1 MMKFLGCSVLL
12 FALLGAAA
20 LDAGEEAALKIKP
33 ATLAPRGS
41 VYHQILQGLAEKW
54 QAAPGGGVK
63 LVIFPDASQGS
74 ESDMIR
80 KMRTG
85 QIQAA
90 LITASGMAEIDESVN
105 ALQNMPLV
113 FRSLAE
119 VEEVRQRLRPLIAER
134 FLGKGFVLLALEDAG
149 WVKFF
154 CKKPAVLPADL
165 QRLKLFALSSDIKAL
180 EIWRTAG
187 FTPVPMDTVD
197 MVTGLTTSRI
207 EAVPAPP
214 TYANAMQIFSHAPHM
229 IDLNWAPLVGGLVV
243 KKEAWEKIPEAMR
256 EPLRC
261 AAEEAGKLLLA
272 RTRQENND
280 AVEAMKKRGLQVHAV
295 DAAAEAAWRE
305 SVEKCYPMIRGKI
318 VPADLYDEVMKIL
331 QNLRSQGETGQPA
344 K

>member
-1 MMKFLGCSVLL
+1 MRILSSGLAVVL
-12 FALLGAAA
+12 FASLA
-20 LDAGEEAALKIKP
+20 LNAGEEAALKIKL

-54 QAAPGGGVK
+54 QATPGGGVK

-113 FRSLAE
+113 FRSFAE
-119 VEEVRQRLRPLIAER
+119 VEEVRKRLRPLIAER
-134 FLGKGFVLLALEDAG
+134 FLSKGFVLLALEDAG

-165 QRLKLFALSSDIKAL
+165 QKLKLFALASDIKAL
-180 EIWRTAG
+180 EIWRAAG

-197 MVTGLTTSRI
+197 MVTGLTTNRI

-214 TYANAMQIFSHAPHM
+214 TYANAMQIFTQAPHM
-229 IDLNWAPLVGGLVV
+229 IELNWAPLVGGLVI
-243 KKEAWEKIPEAMR
+243 KKEAWEKIAADRR
-256 EPLRC
+256 ESLR
-261 AAEEAGKLLLA
+261 AVAEEAGRSLLD
-272 RTRQENND
+272 RTRQEND
-280 AVEAMKKRGLQVHAV
+280 EAVVAMKKRGLQVHAV
-295 DAAAEAAWRE
+295 DDAAAAAWRE
-305 SVEKCYPMIRGKI
+305 IVEKCYPLIRGKI

-331 QNLRSQGETGQPA
+331 GEIRVQNAPGQTA